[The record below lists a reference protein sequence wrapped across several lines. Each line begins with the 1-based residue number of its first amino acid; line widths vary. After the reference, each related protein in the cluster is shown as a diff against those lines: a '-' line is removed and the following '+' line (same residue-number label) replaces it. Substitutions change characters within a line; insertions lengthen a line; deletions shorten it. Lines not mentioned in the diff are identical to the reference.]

1 VTTTAP
7 KAKPKPSVPFV
18 LIAMAEAEKHEEERW
33 TEMQVS
39 IELLASKVDS
49 QGETQQQ
56 MVAQMDITT
65 QALTRSVKDWLTL
78 AQQLAATRD
87 MVARLAA
94 DRGQEGGRDGPG
106 TSSWFF
112 GGQTLGS
119 TPVLPNCSTQGR
131 NHVEDEH
138 LTPRFTL
145 PKMPFPKFH
154 GEHP

>member
-18 LIAMAEAEKHEEERW
+18 LIAMAEAGKHEEERW

-65 QALTRSVKDWLTL
+65 QALTRSLKDWLTL
-78 AQQLAATRD
+78 AQQ
-87 MVARLAA
+87 
-94 DRGQEGGRDGPG
+94 
-106 TSSWFF
+106 
-112 GGQTLGS
+112 
-119 TPVLPNCSTQGR
+119 
-131 NHVEDEH
+131 
-138 LTPRFTL
+138 
-145 PKMPFPKFH
+145 
-154 GEHP
+154 